1 MAASSRNTRQ
11 HRGVWIGLAGLL
23 LTVVLGL
30 AFLALR
36 EPPLPEL
43 APVEVSWEPAPPV
56 QGHLFLIRVTAPA
69 VDGMVSAAGE
79 AGGEELHFQPRA
91 TDSATPGAAT
101 ARGEEGPANTMLVSL
116 APVPIGAT
124 DSIDAWVTAS
134 YADGR
139 IQTDSLRIAIVG
151 GEYEHER
158 LTVAPRFG
166 SPLSEEDQ
174 TRLRSDQAKANQV
187 AREAHATPRL
197 WSPEVVLPRDSR
209 VTSGF
214 GTGRVFNGQIS
225 SRHMGLDLAGFPGD
239 TVRAAADGV
248 VALVDGFLLA
258 GGIVYLNHGAGLLTG
273 YFHLSG
279 QLVEAGD
286 TVTAGTPIGLV
297 GATGRV
303 TGPHLHWVVRYGTTT
318 VDPLSLLALS
328 GI

>member
-1 MAASSRNTRQ
+1 
-11 HRGVWIGLAGLL
+11 
-23 LTVVLGL
+23 
-30 AFLALR
+30 
-36 EPPLPEL
+36 
-43 APVEVSWEPAPPV
+43 
-56 QGHLFLIRVTAPA
+56 
-69 VDGMVSAAGE
+69 
-79 AGGEELHFQPRA
+79 
-91 TDSATPGAAT
+91 
-101 ARGEEGPANTMLVSL
+101 MLVSL

-139 IQTDSLRIAIVG
+139 TQTDSLRIAIVG

-166 SPLSEEDQ
+166 SPLGEEDQ
-174 TRLRSDQAKANQV
+174 ARLRSDQAKANQV

-197 WSPEVVLPRDSR
+197 WSPQVVLPRDSR

-214 GTGRVFNGQIS
+214 GTGRVFNGQVS

-258 GGIVYLNHGAGLLTG
+258 GNIVYLNHGAGLLTG

-328 GI
+328 GN

>member
-91 TDSATPGAAT
+91 TDSATPRAAT
-101 ARGEEGPANTMLVSL
+101 AGGEEGLANTMLVSL

-139 IQTDSLRIAIVG
+139 TQTDSLRIAIVG

-166 SPLSEEDQ
+166 SPLGEEDQ
-174 TRLRSDQAKANQV
+174 ARLRSDQAKANQV

>member
-1 MAASSRNTRQ
+1 MAASGLRKGP
-11 HRGVWIGLAGLL
+11 HVGVWIGLTGLALTAVPGLL
-23 LTVVLGL
+23 
-30 AFLALR
+30 FLILR

-43 APVEVSWEPAPPV
+43 APVEVSWEPVLPV

-79 AGGEELHFQPRA
+79 AGGEELHFQPGA
-91 TDSATPGAAT
+91 TESATPGAT
-101 ARGEEGPANTMLVSL
+101 AGGEEGPANTMLVSL

-139 IQTDSLRIAIVG
+139 TQTDSLHIAIVG

-166 SPLSEEDQ
+166 SPLNEEDRA
-174 TRLRSDQAKANQV
+174 RLRSDQAKANEV

-197 WSPEVVLPRDSR
+197 WGEVVLPRDSR

-214 GTGRVFNGQIS
+214 GTGREFNGQIS
-225 SRHMGLDLAGFPGD
+225 SRHMGLDLAGVPGD

-286 TVTAGTPIGLV
+286 TVVTGTPIGLV

-303 TGPHLHWVVRYGTTT
+303 TGPHLHWVVRYGTTS
-318 VDPLSLLALS
+318 VDPRSLLALP